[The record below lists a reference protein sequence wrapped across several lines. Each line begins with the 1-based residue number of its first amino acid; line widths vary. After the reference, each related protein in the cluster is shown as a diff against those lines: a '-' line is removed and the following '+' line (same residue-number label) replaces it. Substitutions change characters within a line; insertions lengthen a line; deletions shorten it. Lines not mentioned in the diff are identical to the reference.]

1 MLGVMLLVPVCRVAV
16 ALLVA
21 GAEAGSALDVAPP
34 GPGRPVGGMP
44 PVLPSTPAPT
54 LALAPEAA
62 PAASS
67 ARACWGSSREAA
79 DESLERHRAGIEGA
93 SDEAAALAAA
103 REYFECVESRLWA
116 EVDPDEVRRVA
127 REAMALELPP
137 VVAAEPEV
145 AAARQEVARRGAYQL
160 RREARHRALAAHW
173 AGLRRD
179 VGGAIDAEV
188 AAAARY
194 LEAAALVEEFGHAAP
209 LEGEAAACLHRAFI
223 LAAEHHALWA
233 VCPAIEAGHVST
245 PQLDLDR
252 FLCDPPRM
260 SSRERAALRARVD
273 ALAGF
278 NERERQAWSRRL
290 RLYDPQD
297 LVGIGAA
304 GLSLAAL
311 AGSLTLRSRYHGNCF
326 QIGGPPR
333 CADDPAI
340 PARGAWAGSVVLA
353 VAAGGLAV
361 ASVALLAERRLRR
374 RARRCAPGVG
384 GALVCAF

>member
-137 VVAAEPEV
+137 VV
-145 AAARQEVARRGAYQL
+145 
-160 RREARHRALAAHW
+160 
-173 AGLRRD
+173 
-179 VGGAIDAEV
+179 
-188 AAAARY
+188 
-194 LEAAALVEEFGHAAP
+194 AALVEEFGHAAP